1 MPPTPVGG
9 LQVGEKTRKIRAQ
22 REESGGKNQGNIVS
36 ELHTLTPRKRHLH
49 HLRHGFK
56 CHSKKATKGPS
67 IKRNQTQFKENIYY
81 VQVSRLDAVCLRWL
95 EGNEGPAVGMRSKLM
110 ETCPHLIT
118 TQQHKGRAVTHV
130 EGIEGPGDKPA
141 PELTGCPRRLLPRA
155 YEVRDRKDAG
165 PQNHSSPQSL
175 PNPDSTRGL
184 WGLASFKEHH
194 AFEIQPCHSRINA
207 SFPYMLESWS
217 PAMVQIHHT
226 VFVPSPVFPV
236 WGCHGHHHCQHS
248 FTSLCV
254 DVCFISLA
262 SYLGVALLG
271 HRANLTF

>member
-1 MPPTPVGG
+1 MPFKK
-9 LQVGEKTRKIRAQ
+9 KT
-22 REESGGKNQGNIVS
+22 
-36 ELHTLTPRKRHLH
+36 
-49 HLRHGFK
+49 
-56 CHSKKATKGPS
+56 TKGPS

-165 PQNHSSPQSL
+165 PQIHSSPSK
-175 PNPDSTRGL
+175 PPKPR
-184 WGLASFKEHH
+184 
-194 AFEIQPCHSRINA
+194 
-207 SFPYMLESWS
+207 
-217 PAMVQIHHT
+217 
-226 VFVPSPVFPV
+226 
-236 WGCHGHHHCQHS
+236 
-248 FTSLCV
+248 
-254 DVCFISLA
+254 
-262 SYLGVALLG
+262 
-271 HRANLTF
+271 

>member
-1 MPPTPVGG
+1 VPFKK
-9 LQVGEKTRKIRAQ
+9 KT
-22 REESGGKNQGNIVS
+22 
-36 ELHTLTPRKRHLH
+36 
-49 HLRHGFK
+49 
-56 CHSKKATKGPS
+56 TKGPS

-130 EGIEGPGDKPA
+130 EGIESPGDKPA

-165 PQNHSSPQSL
+165 PQIHSSPQSL

-194 AFEIQPCHSRINA
+194 AFEVQPCHSRINA
-207 SFPYMLESWS
+207 SFPYTLESWS
-217 PAMVQIHHT
+217 PGRGADAPHCVCPLTGVSSLGLSWTPPLSTFIHQ
-226 VFVPSPVFPV
+226 PVC
-236 WGCHGHHHCQHS
+236 GCMFHFS
-248 FTSLCV
+248 CV
-254 DVCFISLA
+254 IPRSGIAGSQSKFNFLNR
-262 SYLGVALLG
+262 Y
-271 HRANLTF
+271 LTFLTSIQRGCTSFHSHQ